1 MLPVETSNRR
11 CGRPV
16 ISRDW
21 TKVRVFGDD
30 DAPLPIGDVYKRL
43 IGRAIATGQVDG
55 VPCVVA
61 GLLQPLAET
70 LGKLRVYE
78 KLHAADG
85 TTIRLTCR
93 TRAA

>member
-1 MLPVETSNRR
+1 MSSRR
-11 CGRPV
+11 RGRPV

-21 TKVRVFGDD
+21 TKSESLVMTTR
-30 DAPLPIGDVYKRL
+30 PLPIGDVYKRP
-43 IGRAIATGQVDG
+43 IGSAIAIGQVEG
-55 VPCVVA
+55 VPGVVA
-61 GLLQPLAET
+61 GLFQPIAET
-70 LGKLRVYE
+70 LGQLRVYE